1 MHDESLC
8 NQQPSDGHGSHTART
23 TLTSS
28 LSQATTLPGLQCRF
42 LKLSM
47 IIIMLLQVLH
57 DDIRYLLCS
66 RPPSLA
72 FHKFLSRIQLSHNLA
87 FPMTTWQLSLNL
99 ALDPCLDTPIKD
111 TCIRS
116 NHIILTE
123 IYEIPCLLR
132 LIFFRRL
139 SSGDWC
145 L

>member
-1 MHDESLC
+1 MACAQWHAHSEGQLDMVLC
-8 NQQPSDGHGSHTART
+8 T
-23 TLTSS
+23 T
-28 LSQATTLPGLQCRF
+28 
-42 LKLSM
+42 

>member
-1 MHDESLC
+1 M
-8 NQQPSDGHGSHTART
+8 DGWRT
-23 TLTSS
+23 QHLGCG
-28 LSQATTLPGLQCRF
+28 AGNI
-42 LKLSM
+42 

>member
-1 MHDESLC
+1 
-8 NQQPSDGHGSHTART
+8 
-23 TLTSS
+23 
-28 LSQATTLPGLQCRF
+28 
-42 LKLSM
+42 
-47 IIIMLLQVLH
+47 MLLQVLH

-116 NHIILTE
+116 KHIILTE

-145 L
+145 SHDAALCCLSKARHDVTQCLPPCLL